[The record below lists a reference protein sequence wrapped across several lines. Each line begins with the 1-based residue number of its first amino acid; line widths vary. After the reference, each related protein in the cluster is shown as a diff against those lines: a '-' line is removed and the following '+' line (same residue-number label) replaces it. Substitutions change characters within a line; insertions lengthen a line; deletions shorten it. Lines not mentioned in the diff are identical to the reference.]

1 MSEQK
6 PLFTRTAFGLTPEGE
21 AARELMNSIP
31 IGSVIEVGIT
41 RPRNIRFHRLY
52 WALMNA
58 IAQAI
63 GAKAENVH
71 DVVKLRSGHF
81 TVIETKSGRLQVPK
95 SISFGKMNEAQF
107 KTFFNDAC
115 LFICE
120 ELLPNMKPS
129 DLRKQIEQMVGL
141 PPEDAIHG

>member
-1 MSEQK
+1 MAEQK

-52 WALMNA
+52 WALCQT
-58 IAQAI
+58 IAESI
-63 GAKAENVH
+63 GARAEAVS
-71 DVVKLRSGHF
+71 DVIKLRSGHF
-81 TVIETKSGRLQVPK
+81 TVIQTKNERFQVPK
-95 SISFGKMNEAQF
+95 SISFARMKEHEF
-107 KTFFNDAC
+107 KSFFERAT

-129 DLRKQIEQMVGL
+129 DLRRQIEQMVGL
-141 PPEDAIHG
+141 PPEDAIHD